1 VSLPATSAPAVSPDT
16 VIAIDGPAGSG
27 KSTTARALAERF
39 GLLYVDSGAMYRALT
54 WAAID
59 GGVPVSDAGS
69 LLTLFTESELELDP
83 ARRET
88 RVKWN
93 GRDISDQ
100 IRTPAIESN
109 VSAVAAH
116 GAIRAAMVDR
126 QRDYARSRGVVMEGR
141 DIGSVVF
148 PLASA
153 KIYLD
158 ASLEARAERRLHQH
172 RRRGN
177 DVEFETVLAEVEARD
192 LRDSGRAESPLSI
205 PPDAVVIDNSR
216 LGLDEQLDRTADAV
230 VRVLE
235 EQRPK
240 GLTPGS
246 RTSEIP
252 ARYKFAYAVFGPLAR
267 VLGLKVVGREHA
279 EFDEGKIL
287 SANHVSNL
295 DPPMLAASL
304 RGMGNFRALTKEEL
318 FRFWPSRMVFK
329 LLHTIPIKRSIYD
342 SSAFDAAS
350 GCLSEGMNIVIFP
363 EGMRRVVGEPGPV
376 RNGLGSLMTSTGAPA
391 VPVFFR
397 GTTVA
402 LAGGSPSTPLEVVY
416 APPVRLRA
424 LPTLQERHE
433 PKEINALIARL
444 FDQIYL
450 EMQARSFARVPMT
463 DAERASAERERPRVR
478 RKEART
484 FRKKKA

>member
-1 VSLPATSAPAVSPDT
+1 MNRVVEDRTVPPHT

-39 GLLYVDSGAMYRALT
+39 DLLYVDSGAMYRALT
-54 WAAID
+54 WAALD
-59 GGVPVSDAGS
+59 RGQSFADEAG
-69 LLTLFTESELELDP
+69 LLAMFTAADLQLDP

-88 RVKWN
+88 RVFWDGK
-93 GRDISDQ
+93 DISDQ
-100 IRTPAIESN
+100 VRTPAIEAN

-116 GAIRAAMVDR
+116 PAIRAAMVER
-126 QRDYARSRGVVMEGR
+126 QRSFARRRGVVMEGR

-158 ASLEARAERRLHQH
+158 ASLEARAERRLNQH

-177 DVEFETVLAEVEARD
+177 ETEFETVLAEVEARD
-192 LRDSGRAESPLSI
+192 NRDSSRAESPLSI
-205 PPDAVVIDNSR
+205 PPDAVVTDNSR
-216 LGLDEQLDRTADAV
+216 LSLDEQLERTAEAV
-230 VRVLE
+230 ITVLD
-235 EQRPK
+235 EQRPRS
-240 GLTPGS
+240 LTAASLSS
-246 RTSEIP
+246 RVTI
-252 ARYKFAYAVFGPLAR
+252 RYKFAYAVFGPLSR
-267 VLGLKVVGREHA
+267 ILGLTIHGREHV

-287 SANHVSNL
+287 AANHVSNL

-304 RGMGNFRALTKEEL
+304 EGMGHFRAVAKEEL
-318 FRFWPSRMVFK
+318 FRFWPSRMIFK
-329 LLHTIPIKRSIYD
+329 LLHSIPIKRSIFD
-342 SSAFDAAS
+342 ADAFDTAAEY
-350 GCLSEGMNIVIFP
+350 LAEGQNVVFFP

-376 RNGLGSLMTSTGAPA
+376 RNGLGQLMMRTEAPA

-402 LAGGSPSTPLEVVY
+402 VPGSSPNTPLEVTF

-424 LPTLQERHE
+424 LAALRNRLDDRG
-433 PKEINALIARL
+433 ISRLIAQL

-450 EMQARSFARVPMT
+450 ELQARSFARTPMT
-463 DAERASAERERPRVR
+463 TEERESADRARPKVL
-478 RKEART
+478 RKEAKT
-484 FRKKKA
+484 FRREKS